1 MERTVTSISSTSLA
15 SSFVSPRE
23 RLQTELESQIS
34 TGSIQSTDL
43 DALTG
48 ALDDIDATM
57 TQQRPA
63 FGGKPPSP
71 AEMTDKINGLIDSQV
86 ESGKLTSDQADELK
100 SVFANALPPPSGG
113 PGGAGGPGGPGG
125 GSFGGD
131 QTSATDNSD
140 SSDITD
146 LLEKLVSAIQESQSK
161 NASYGAS
168 GETSFSIQSL
178 VVNFQA

>member
-1 MERTVTSISSTSLA
+1 MMESTVTSISSTSLS

-34 TGSIQSTDL
+34 AGSIQSTDL

-63 FGGKPPSP
+63 LGGSRPSP
-71 AEMTDKINGLIDSQV
+71 TDMADKINSLIDSQV

-100 SVFANALPPPSGG
+100 NVFANALPPP
-113 PGGAGGPGGPGG
+113 PGGPGG
-125 GSFGGD
+125 MGGPGGGD
-131 QTSATDNSD
+131 QTSATDD
-140 SSDITD
+140 SSGGSDITD

-168 GETSFSIQSL
+168 GQTSFSIQSL